1 MKLPQFERFIAV
13 RSIGNGRYS
22 PTGDGFA
29 YLANTT
35 GLPNI
40 WWQPDGGG
48 FARQLTTLSEKRVS
62 EFVFSPDGSKI
73 AFLAD
78 HHGDEMHQLYV
89 IDTFDGWPRQLT
101 DAPEV
106 QYSLTG
112 WTPDGKQIVVT
123 GNDRDP
129 TQMDPQLVD
138 AATAQVTRLL
148 TGGLFYASTVSPD
161 GKTMAISEF
170 ISNTRQ
176 RLWLLDLQS
185 AEKVAV
191 LGVPVGDGVAKVDV
205 KAGPLVWRADSSG
218 LYAMTDQD
226 HEFSALVFIDRESG
240 TWRHVLKED
249 LAVEDAVINRAGTR
263 LAVTVN
269 DGGATSLRLF
279 AVEGGV
285 ERPLPGPEL
294 PLGVVAG
301 VSIHPSGERLLL
313 GFNSPTEATN
323 LSIVDL
329 VPESPCG
336 ALEGARTKVEQ
347 SMLGGIDPAGMIEP
361 ELIAYPSFDRAI
373 PAWLYRPA
381 GSGPFPV
388 VLSIHGGPEAQE
400 QPVYGMLGLYQYLLS
415 RGIGVLAP
423 NIRGST
429 GYGKT
434 YQKLIHRDWGGGELR
449 DIEAAADYLTSLDW
463 VDPAKLAVAGG
474 SFGGFATLS
483 AMTRLPDRWAVGV
496 DLVGPS
502 NLITFVDSVPPFWR
516 ETMASWVGDAEK
528 DRDLL
533 IERSPIT
540 YVDDLRAPLLVIQ
553 GKNDPRVV
561 QAESDQMVER
571 LRATGVDVE
580 YVVDE
585 TAGHGPA
592 DRDGWV
598 RWLRLMAE
606 FLERHLLT

>member
-1 MKLPQFERFIAV
+1 MELPEFERYVAA
-13 RSIGNGRYS
+13 RLIGNAKYS
-22 PTGDGFA
+22 PTGAGFA

-48 FARQLTTLSEKRVS
+48 FARQLTSLSENRVS

-112 WTPDGKQIVVT
+112 WTPDGKQLVVT
-123 GNDRDP
+123 GNDREP
-129 TQMDPQLVD
+129 TQMDPQLID
-138 AATAQVTRLL
+138 AATGEVTRLL
-148 TGGLFYASTVSPD
+148 TGGLFYAFTISPD
-161 GKTMAISEF
+161 GRTMAVCEF

-176 RLWLLDLQS
+176 RLWLLDLKS
-185 AEKVAV
+185 GGKFPV
-191 LGVPVGDGVAKVDV
+191 LGVPVDEGAERSDV

-218 LYAMTDQD
+218 LYALTDQD
-226 HEFSALVFIDRESG
+226 HEFSALVVIDRESG
-240 TWRHVLKED
+240 AWRHVLKENLD
-249 LAVEDAVINRAGTR
+249 VEDAVIDRDGTR

-269 DGGATSLRLF
+269 DGGATRLRLF

-285 ERPLPGPEL
+285 ERPLPSPEL

-301 VSIHPSGERLLL
+301 VSFHPSGERLLL
-313 GFNSPTEATN
+313 GFTSPTEATN
-323 LSIVDL
+323 LSIVD
-329 VPESPCG
+329 VASG
-336 ALEGARTKVEQ
+336 TRTTVEQ
-347 SMLGGIDPAGMIEP
+347 SMLGGIDPAGMITP
-361 ELIAYPSFDRAI
+361 GLISYPTFDRAV

-388 VLSIHGGPEAQE
+388 VLSIHGGPESQE
-400 QPVYGMLGLYQYLLS
+400 QPGYGMHGLYQYLLS

-449 DIEAAADYLTSLDW
+449 DIEAAADFLDSLDW
-463 VDPAKLAVAGG
+463 VDPTKLAVAGG

-502 NLITFVDSVPPFWR
+502 NLITFVDSVPPHWR
-516 ETMASWVGDAEK
+516 ETMASWVGDAVK

-561 QAESDQMVER
+561 QAESDQLVER

-580 YVVDE
+580 YIVDE

-606 FLERHLLT
+606 FLERHLLS